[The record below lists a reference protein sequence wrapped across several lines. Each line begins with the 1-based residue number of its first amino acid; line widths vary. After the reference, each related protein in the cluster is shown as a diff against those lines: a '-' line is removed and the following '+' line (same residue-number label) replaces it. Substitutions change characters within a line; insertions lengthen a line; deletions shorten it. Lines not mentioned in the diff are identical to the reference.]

1 MRQVF
6 PGMRNAF
13 PEARRGRASAGS
25 ATASPIREVT
35 MMIPRHSRLLAALV
49 LLPLASSCSHGGSD
63 GEMATTDGIQETTA
77 SHPYPVTPDTTGF
90 NTEEYAH
97 VAENGF
103 RDARATPLST
113 FAIDVDRASY
123 ANVRRFVE
131 QGQMPPADA
140 VRIEELVNYFEY
152 DDPDPT
158 GAEPFAV
165 RTEVADAPWNP
176 AHRLVRIGIQG
187 RRMDVRDMP
196 PSNLVFLVDVSGSMA
211 GDLPLV
217 KAALGRLVDEL
228 RDEDRVG
235 IVVYAGAAGVVLEP
249 TSDRREILSALEEL
263 QAGGSTAGGEG
274 IKLAYRLA
282 RQAFI
287 RGGNN
292 RVILA
297 TDGDFNVGVS
307 SEGELVRLIE
317 QEREDGIFLTVLGFG
332 TGNLADARMEALAD
346 HGNGNYAYVDG
357 EDEAE
362 KVLVREMGGTLFTIA
377 KDVKVQ
383 VEFNPAVVDSYR
395 LIGYENRVM
404 AAEDFNDDRKDAGEL
419 GAGHTVTAL
428 YEVVPAGA
436 GSGVRPRVDPLR
448 YQDRRARGGAE
459 SSDELMTV
467 KLRYKEPRGDESRL
481 IERAVRDAGHP
492 LDSASDDLRFAA
504 AVAQWGM
511 LLRGSEHAGRASY
524 DDVVELARGALGRDA
539 HGDRAAFVRLV
550 QSSRR
555 LASRAADD
563 DDRPVIPGDDDLPH
577 GH

>member
-1 MRQVF
+1 
-6 PGMRNAF
+6 
-13 PEARRGRASAGS
+13 
-25 ATASPIREVT
+25 
-35 MMIPRHSRLLAALV
+35 MIPRNPLVLAAV
-49 LLPLASSCSHGGSD
+49 LLSLAACASGGSD
-63 GEMATTDGIQETTA
+63 SEGATADAVQSATVA
-77 SHPYPVTPDTTGF
+77 DTSGSFAPEPGF

-123 ANVRRFVE
+123 ANVRRFLR

-152 DDPDPT
+152 DDPDPA
-158 GAEPFAV
+158 GDEPFAV

-176 AHRLVRIGIQG
+176 EHRLVRIGIQG
-187 RRMDVRDMP
+187 RRMDVAELP
-196 PSNLVFLVDVSGSMA
+196 PSNLVFLVDVSGSMEP
-211 GDLPLV
+211 DLPLV
-217 KAALGRLVDEL
+217 KAALGRLVEEMG
-228 RDEDRVG
+228 DEDRVG

-249 TSDRREILSALEEL
+249 TSDRRRIMRALDDL

-274 IKLAYRLA
+274 IRLAYRLA
-282 RQAFI
+282 RDAFVG
-287 RGGNN
+287 GGNN

-297 TDGDFNVGVS
+297 TDGDFNVGVT

-362 KVLVREMGGTLFTIA
+362 KVLVRERAGTLVAIA

-383 VEFNPAVVDSYR
+383 VEFNPARVDSYR

-419 GAGHTVTAL
+419 GAGHTVTVL
-428 YEVVPAGA
+428 YEVVPAG
-436 GSGVRPRVDPLR
+436 GSREGRRVDPLR
-448 YQDRRARGGAE
+448 YQDRRGGA
-459 SSDELMTV
+459 SGELMTV
-467 KLRYKEPRGDESRL
+467 KLRYKQPEGGESRL
-481 IERAVRDAGHP
+481 LEHTVRDSHRP
-492 LDSASDDLRFAA
+492 LDAASNDLRFAA

-511 LLRGSEHAGRASY
+511 LLRGSEHAGQASY
-524 DDVVELARGALGRDA
+524 ERVLRLARGAVGRDA
-539 HGDRAAFVRLV
+539 HGDRAEFVRLV

-555 LASRAADD
+555 LASQDGWVDEEEPWAEDD
-563 DDRPVIPGDDDLPH
+563 APSH

>member
-1 MRQVF
+1 
-6 PGMRNAF
+6 
-13 PEARRGRASAGS
+13 
-25 ATASPIREVT
+25 
-35 MMIPRHSRLLAALV
+35 MIPRHPILLAALA
-49 LLPLASSCSHGGSD
+49 LLPLAAGCASGGSD
-63 GEMATTDGIQETTA
+63 GAMEDATATA
-77 SHPYPVTPDTTGF
+77 TYDRAGYVAPEPGF

-97 VAENGF
+97 IAENGF

-123 ANVRRFVE
+123 ANVRRFLE

-158 GAEPFAV
+158 GDEPFAV

-176 AHRLVRIGIQG
+176 RHRLVRIGIQG
-187 RRMDVRDMP
+187 RRMDVGEMP
-196 PSNLVFLVDVSGSMA
+196 ASNLVFLVDVSGSMEH
-211 GDLPLV
+211 DLPLV
-217 KAALGRLVDEL
+217 KAALARLVDEL
-228 RDEDRVG
+228 RERDRVG

-249 TSDRREILSALEEL
+249 TSEKREILDALDQL

-274 IKLAYRLA
+274 IRLAYRLA
-282 RQAFI
+282 RDSFI

-317 QEREDGIFLTVLGFG
+317 QEREAGIFLTVLGFG

-377 KDVKVQ
+377 RDVKVQ
-383 VEFNPAVVDSYR
+383 VEFNPALVESYR

-428 YEVVPAGA
+428 YEVVPAGG

-448 YQDRRARGGAE
+448 YQDRRARAGERASG
-459 SSDELMTV
+459 ELMTV
-467 KLRYKEPRGDESRL
+467 KLRYKAPDGGESRL
-481 IERAVRDAGHP
+481 IERAVRDARRP
-492 LDSASDDLRFAA
+492 LDAASADLRFAA

-511 LLRGSEHAGRASY
+511 LLRGSRHAADASY
-524 DDVVELARGALGRDA
+524 EDVLELARGALGRDE
-539 HGDRAAFVRLV
+539 HGDRAGFVRLV

-555 LASRAADD
+555 LATRSVMDVD
-563 DDRPVIPGDDDLPH
+563 EQPVIPGEDDLPH

>member
-1 MRQVF
+1 
-6 PGMRNAF
+6 
-13 PEARRGRASAGS
+13 
-25 ATASPIREVT
+25 
-35 MMIPRHSRLLAALV
+35 MIPRHPILLAALA
-49 LLPLASSCSHGGSD
+49 LLPLATACGGNHGAMEEAAVQSS
-63 GEMATTDGIQETTA
+63 ATYDIAGYTQPE
-77 SHPYPVTPDTTGF
+77 TGF

-103 RDARATPLST
+103 HDARATPLST

-123 ANVRRFVE
+123 ANVRRFLE

-140 VRIEELVNYFEY
+140 VRIEELVNYFQY

-158 GAEPFAV
+158 GDEPFAV
-165 RTEVADAPWNP
+165 RTEVSDAPWNP
-176 AHRLVRIGIQG
+176 RHRLVRIGIQG
-187 RRMDVRDMP
+187 RRMEVADMP
-196 PSNLVFLVDVSGSMA
+196 ASNLVFLVDVSGSMEP
-211 GDLPLV
+211 DLPLV
-217 KAALGRLVDEL
+217 KAALARLVDEL
-228 RDEDRVG
+228 RDGDRVG

-249 TSDRREILSALEEL
+249 TSEKREILDALDQL

-274 IKLAYRLA
+274 IRLAYRLA
-282 RQAFI
+282 RDSFI

-317 QEREDGIFLTVLGFG
+317 QEREDGVFLTVLGFG

-346 HGNGNYAYVDG
+346 HGNGNFAYVDG
-357 EDEAE
+357 QDEAE

-383 VEFNPAVVDSYR
+383 VEFNPALVDSYR

-404 AAEDFNDDRKDAGEL
+404 AAEDFNDDRTDAGEL

-428 YEVVPAGA
+428 YEVVPAGG
-436 GSGVRPRVDPLR
+436 GSDVRTRVDPLR
-448 YQDRRARGGAE
+448 YQERRARAGEEASG
-459 SSDELMTV
+459 ELMTV
-467 KLRYKEPRGDESRL
+467 KLRYKAPEGGESRL
-481 IERAVRDAGHP
+481 IERAVRDAGGR
-492 LDSASDDLRFAA
+492 LDAASADLRFAA

-511 LLRGSEHAGRASY
+511 LLRGSPHAGDASY
-524 DDVVELARGALGRDA
+524 EDVLELARGALGRDE
-539 HGDRAAFVRLV
+539 HGDRAGFVRLV

-555 LASRAADD
+555 LASRPVDVHEQ
-563 DDRPVIPGDDDLPH
+563 PVIPGEDDLPH

>member
-1 MRQVF
+1 
-6 PGMRNAF
+6 
-13 PEARRGRASAGS
+13 
-25 ATASPIREVT
+25 
-35 MMIPRHSRLLAALV
+35 MIPRHPILLAVLA
-49 LLPLASSCSHGGSD
+49 LLPLAASCASGGND
-63 GEMATTDGIQETTA
+63 GVMEDTTA
-77 SHPYPVTPDTTGF
+77 TASYDPAGYVAAEPGF

-97 VAENGF
+97 IAENGF

-123 ANVRRFVE
+123 ANVRRFLE

-158 GAEPFAV
+158 GDEPFAV
-165 RTEVADAPWNP
+165 HTEVADAPWNP
-176 AHRLVRIGIQG
+176 RHRLVRIGIQG
-187 RRMDVRDMP
+187 RRMDVGEMP
-196 PSNLVFLVDVSGSMA
+196 ASNLMFLVDVSGSMEH
-211 GDLPLV
+211 DLPLV
-217 KAALGRLVDEL
+217 KAALARLVDEL
-228 RDEDRVG
+228 RDRDRVG

-249 TSDRREILSALEEL
+249 TSGKREIQDALDQL

-274 IKLAYRLA
+274 IRLAYRLA
-282 RQAFI
+282 RDSFI

-383 VEFNPAVVDSYR
+383 VEFNPAVVESYR

-428 YEVVPAGA
+428 YEVVPAGG
-436 GSGVRPRVDPLR
+436 GSHVRPREDPLR
-448 YQDRRARGGAE
+448 YQDRRARAGEEASG
-459 SSDELMTV
+459 ELMTV
-467 KLRYKEPRGDESRL
+467 KLRYKAPDGGESRL
-481 IERAVRDAGHP
+481 IERAVRDAGRP
-492 LDSASDDLRFAA
+492 LDAASADLRFAA

-511 LLRGSEHAGRASY
+511 LLRGSKHAGDASY
-524 DDVVELARGALGRDA
+524 DDVLELARGALGRDE
-539 HGDRAAFVRLV
+539 HGDRAGFVRLV

-555 LASRAADD
+555 LASRSGDVDD
-563 DDRPVIPGDDDLPH
+563 EAVIPGEDDLPH